1 MTGRRQSSII
11 RPEVFEIAIMAKK
24 NTYDCGQCPGYCC
37 SYDYIETK
45 PSDVRRLAKHHDLEV
60 DVARERF
67 TKEVEH
73 EGETIRVLR
82 HRKDHVYKS
91 MCMFFDQDERRCTI
105 YEGRPQVCRDYPNGT
120 TCGYFN
126 FIKFERKHQGD
137 DSFIPSA

>member
-1 MTGRRQSSII
+1 MSNKVR
-11 RPEVFEIAIMAKK
+11 
-24 NTYDCGQCPGYCC
+24 YDCSECPGYCC

-45 PSDVRRLAKHHDLEV
+45 PSDVKRLAKHHGIEV
-60 DVARERF
+60 DVAREKF

-91 MCMFFDQDERRCTI
+91 MCMFFDQDDRRCTI
-105 YEGRPQVCRDYPNGT
+105 YEGRPQVCRDYPNGN
-120 TCGYFN
+120 TCGYYS

-137 DSFIPSA
+137 ETFIPSA